1 MSTVSQVSQTMQWVL
16 NDFPRL
22 IERKT
27 GFVQRSTAK
36 LDGATF
42 VRGLVLAW
50 MAMPGA
56 SYSQLRSSLATL
68 GANVKN
74 QAVEQRFGEAS
85 VKLFKEVLQEAIKQV
100 ICHEGEVPE
109 LFSRFNGVYTQD
121 GSIVTLPAS
130 MQEQYPG
137 CGGSTAEAGLSS
149 MRLEVRWDLSHGGM
163 SGPWITAGREA
174 EHEGASREEH
184 LPEGSLFVGDSKY
197 FSLASMRTRGKAGG
211 FWLVPAKADLH
222 FYDPQGIRTDLV
234 SYLNLHKDEKV
245 VDVQIQAG
253 LRDRLPSR
261 LIAIH
266 LNQDEGNRQE
276 RRMKARTVIYQRA
289 SSKGVQRHGPK
300 ASKKPKSGKS
310 REKTKKTSKT
320 RLKIADWI
328 ILLTNVPEERLSAK
342 EALVIMRCRW
352 QIELLWKLW
361 KQHGKIDAWRSEN
374 PARIQTEIYAKIIGL
389 LIQHWTTV
397 LGCWED
403 PARSLRK
410 AQQVTQWGA
419 CVLGF
424 ALMGELSLSRVIS
437 IITSAMGKGCH
448 IDSRRKKPNTYQ
460 LVRNPK
466 LISS

>member
-1 MSTVSQVSQTMQWVL
+1 MQRVL
-16 NDFPRL
+16 NEYPRL

-27 GFVQRSTAK
+27 GFVRRSTAK
-36 LDGATF
+36 LDGPAF

-50 MAMPGA
+50 MAQPEA

-68 GANVKN
+68 GANVSS

-100 ICHEGEVPE
+100 ICHEGGVPE
-109 LFSRFNGVYTQD
+109 LFSRFNGVYNQD
-121 GSIVTLPAS
+121 GSIVSLPAS
-130 MQEQYPG
+130 MAEQYPG
-137 CGGSTAEAGLSS
+137 CGGYTAEAGISS
-149 MRLEVRWDLSHGGM
+149 MRLEIRWDLSCGSM

-174 EHEGASREEH
+174 ENQGAAREEH
-184 LPEGSLFVGDSKY
+184 LPEGSLFVSDSKY
-197 FSLASMRTRGKAGG
+197 FSFASMRARGKAGC

-222 FYDPQGIRTDLV
+222 FYDPQGIRSDLV
-234 SYLNLHKDEKV
+234 SYLKRQKDEKV
-245 VDVQIQAG
+245 RDVQIQAG
-253 LRDRLPSR
+253 LRDRLPCR

-266 LNQDEGNRQE
+266 LDQETGNRQS

-289 SSKGVQRHGPK
+289 KSKGVQRYGPK

-310 REKTKKTSKT
+310 REKTKRTSKS
-320 RLKIADWI
+320 RLQISEWI
-328 ILLTNVPEERLSAK
+328 ILLTNVPEERLSAQ

-361 KQHGKIDAWRSEN
+361 KQYGQIDAWRSEN
-374 PARIQTEIYAKIIGL
+374 PARIETEIYAKIIGL

-419 CVLGF
+419 CALGF
-424 ALMGELSLSRVIS
+424 ALMGEMSLSRVTG
-437 IITSAMGKGCH
+437 IITSAMSKGCC

-460 LVRNPK
+460 LVRDPK